1 MAPLPVVAVPDVIVD
16 PVVEPEP
23 AVFATF
29 EVALATEIEPVV
41 EPDPAVEP
49 VFETPIEASS
59 QAAIELVAPPATESG
74 LSLSPT
80 ITSPAMTMGGVIL
93 GTAAYMSPEQAKG
106 KPVDRR
112 TDMWA
117 FGCVLFEM
125 LTGKRPFGGDD
136 VSDTLAT
143 ILKSDPDLRTLPS
156 ELPASLS
163 KLIRR
168 CLAKDR
174 RARLSD
180 AAVARLEIE
189 EAMTRGGDSPASAS
203 GDKSIFRRMLVP
215 VGSALAAGVAVA
227 LMMWTMRPA
236 EPLRPVRRFTLELPP
251 ETQFGGAARRL
262 LALSPDGSRL
272 VFAASQRLNLRSM
285 DSLEV
290 KPLQG
295 TSAAVLPFFSPD
307 GKSIGFWQDGRLK
320 RMDISGGPAIVICE
334 TTTPFGA
341 SWEEDGT
348 ILFARGL
355 EGIWKV
361 AEEGGQPVQI
371 VSVDSAK
378 GEFAESPQLLPGNK
392 AVMFTVNMGLS
403 AGSTRAA
410 LESSQIAVQTLA
422 TGARRTVLQG
432 AADGRY
438 VHTGHIVHVRQGAL
452 VAVPFDV
459 RRLMVT
465 GGSIALIE
473 KLAQASSGGGV
484 SPGGFSTVGQY
495 SLSRNRDTRLYAPA
509 WCIPRAHTRL
519 GRPSRTRD
527 TVGRLLPDH
536 TFIRG
541 YLQTGPVW
549 QLIFGPGSGYL
560 CVGYCRWS
568 AEEIDV

>member
-1 MAPLPVVAVPDVIVD
+1 
-16 PVVEPEP
+16 
-23 AVFATF
+23 
-29 EVALATEIEPVV
+29 
-41 EPDPAVEP
+41 
-49 VFETPIEASS
+49 
-59 QAAIELVAPPATESG
+59 
-74 LSLSPT
+74 
-80 ITSPAMTMGGVIL
+80 MTMGGVIL

-136 VSDTLAT
+136 VSDTLAA

-189 EAMTRGGDSPASAS
+189 EAMTRGDDSPPSPS
-203 GDKSIFRRMLVP
+203 GDKSVLRRMLVP
-215 VGSALAAGVAVA
+215 VGSSLTVGVAVA
-227 LMMWTMRPA
+227 LMMWAMRPV
-236 EPLRPVRRFTLELPP
+236 EQPRPVRRFTVELPP
-251 ETQFGGAARRL
+251 ETQFAGVARRL

-272 VFAASQRLNLRSM
+272 VFAANQQLNLRSM

-290 KPLQG
+290 MPLQG
-295 TSAAVLPFFSPD
+295 TNGAAIPFFSPD

-320 RMDISGGPAIVICE
+320 RMDISGGPALMICE
-334 TTTPFGA
+334 TSIPFGA
-341 SWEEDGT
+341 SWEEDGS
-348 ILFARGL
+348 ILFAKGP

-361 AEEGGQPVQI
+361 AEGGGEPVQI

-378 GEFAESPQLLPGNK
+378 GEFAESPQLLPGK
-392 AVMFTVNMGLS
+392 SAVLFTVNMGLA

-422 TGARRTVLQG
+422 TGARKTVVQG

-438 VHTGHIVHVRQGAL
+438 VRTGHIVHVRQGGSCGCAL
-452 VAVPFDV
+452 
-459 RRLMVT
+459 R
-465 GGSIALIE
+465 SS
-473 KLAQASSGGGV
+473 AS
-484 SPGGFSTVGQY
+484 
-495 SLSRNRDTRLYAPA
+495 
-509 WCIPRAHTRL
+509 
-519 GRPSRTRD
+519 
-527 TVGRLLPDH
+527 
-536 TFIRG
+536 
-541 YLQTGPVW
+541 
-549 QLIFGPGSGYL
+549 
-560 CVGYCRWS
+560 
-568 AEEIDV
+568 